1 VTKTPSAVR
10 VLIVDDEAGGLAVD
24 QALRSGGGEAVAA
37 RIETADAL
45 RASLSREGWD
55 VVLANHA
62 LPGFEAF
69 QALGVL
75 RSHDPDVPF
84 VVVSEAIEPEVL
96 AALMRAGARDFVA
109 RRHLGRLPMVLER
122 ELREAAERRAR
133 RADERRRLEDD
144 ERRRALIEEIP
155 ALTYIAWADEVGA
168 AAYLSPQVRS
178 MTGFAPAE
186 WLADKESWGRQI
198 HPQDRERVLAEYR
211 ASCSSGKPFSSE
223 YRILTKDGLVRWW
236 ADEGRVLMGPDG
248 RARFVRGFVLD
259 VTDRKQAE
267 ETIRRLSTH
276 DILTGLPN
284 RSLLHERLAAEVA
297 RGRAEDRPVG
307 LLILSLDRFREIN
320 NTLGQ
325 QNGDLI
331 IQQVARRLGDVLG
344 DVLGEADRVARLRGD
359 EFGILL
365 PGADVRLAQQ
375 VAAKV
380 LAAIEQPFI
389 VVRLPIEVS
398 GSVGISVF
406 PGHGD
411 DAETLLRRAD
421 MAVLAAKREAGSFV
435 VYSPE
440 CDPYDPQRLNLLGEL
455 RRALEGDELLLHYQ
469 PKVDI
474 KARAVVGAEALVRW
488 RHPRRG
494 IVPPDE
500 FVPLAEKSGLIKPL
514 ARWVF
519 GEAVRQC
526 RKWGQDGRSLP
537 VAVNLSARNL
547 QDPSLV
553 GQITE
558 LLDSEGLAADRLR
571 VELTESAVMSDTHRA
586 LLSLRQLRV
595 AGIEMAIDDFGTGYS
610 SLAYLQTL
618 PVSELKIDKTFI
630 IGMASSG
637 GGNATIVR
645 STSEL
650 GHNLGLT
657 VVAEGVEDEPTLEL
671 LGSYGCD
678 AAQGYHIARPMKAS
692 DFDRWLA
699 DSPWASSRGAG

>member
-1 VTKTPSAVR
+1 VTKDPPPLH
-10 VLIVDDEAGGLAVD
+10 VLIVDDDAGGRAVEQSLRWSGVEAVFARVETE
-24 QALRSGGGEAVAA
+24 QALR
-37 RIETADAL
+37 DAL
-45 RASLSREGWD
+45 PDGRFD
-55 VVLANHA
+55 VVLADHVH
-62 LPGFEAF
+62 PGFG
-69 QALGVL
+69 ALHVL
-75 RSHDPDVPF
+75 EILEEVDPDLPLI
-84 VVVSEAIEPEVL
+84 VVSEAIDPETLV
-96 AALMRAGARDFVA
+96 ALMRAGARDFVS
-109 RRHLGRLPMVLER
+109 RRQLERLPTLVDRER
-122 ELREAAERRAR
+122 RAAAERRAR
-133 RADERRRLEDD
+133 RADERRRQEDD

-155 ALTYIAWADEVGA
+155 ALTYIAWADELGA
-168 AAYLSPQVRS
+168 TAYLSPQIRA
-178 MTGFAPAE
+178 MTGFTTAE
-186 WLADKESWGRQI
+186 WLADNESWARQI
-198 HPQDRERVLAEYR
+198 HPEDRLRVLREFR
-211 ASCSSGKPFSSE
+211 ASCAGGEPFSSE
-223 YRILTKDGLVRWW
+223 YRIVTKDGLVRWW
-236 ADEGRVLMGPDG
+236 HDQGRVLMGPDD

-284 RSLLHERLAAEVA
+284 RALLHERLADEVA
-297 RGRAEDRPVG
+297 RGRTEDRPVG

-344 DVLGEADRVARLRGD
+344 QDERVARLRGD

-375 VAAKV
+375 VATKV
-380 LAAIEQPFI
+380 LAALERPF
-389 VVRLPIEVS
+389 VVMRLPIEVS

-421 MAVLAAKREAGSFV
+421 LAVLAAKREPGSFV
-435 VYSPE
+435 VYTPE

-474 KARAVVGAEALVRW
+474 KARALVGAEALLRW
-488 RHPRRG
+488 RHPRHG
-494 IVPPDE
+494 MVPPDE
-500 FVPLAEKSGLIKPL
+500 FIPLAEKSGLIKPL
-514 ARWVF
+514 ARWVLK
-519 GEAVRQC
+519 EAVRQC
-526 RKWGQDGRSLP
+526 RRWAHGGRALP

-553 GQITE
+553 SQISE
-558 LLDSEGLAADRLR
+558 LLAAEGVAAGQLR
-571 VELTESAVMSDTHRA
+571 VELTESAVMSDPGRA
-586 LLSLRQLRV
+586 VLSLRQLRL
-595 AGIEMAIDDFGTGYS
+595 AGIEMALDDFGTGYS

-630 IGMASSG
+630 IGMA
-637 GGNATIVR
+637 GNGTGKATIVR
-645 STSEL
+645 STSDL

-678 AAQGYHIARPMKAS
+678 AAQGYHIARPMKAV
-692 DFDRWLA
+692 DFDQWLA
-699 DSPWASSRGAG
+699 ASPWAAPRASG